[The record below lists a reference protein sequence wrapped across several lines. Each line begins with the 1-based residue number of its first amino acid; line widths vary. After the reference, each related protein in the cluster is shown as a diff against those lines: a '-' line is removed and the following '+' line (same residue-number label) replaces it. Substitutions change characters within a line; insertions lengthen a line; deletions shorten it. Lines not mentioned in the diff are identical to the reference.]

1 MNLSYLHSIIHN
13 HLHEFGSKMLNLKT
27 VSVAVLLT
35 TTLAFV
41 GCSKKKEEAPASAAS
56 EVPAEVSSAA
66 PVESVAPEAVPA
78 SDAGVET
85 EAPMV
90 EEKAD
95 NAAIAGLDKP
105 TS

>member
-27 VSVAVLLT
+27 VSVAVLAT
-35 TTLAFV
+35 ATLAFV

-56 EVPAEVSSAA
+56 EVPAEVSSVA
-66 PVESVAPEAVPA
+66 PVAPEATPA
-78 SDAGVET
+78 PDASAVT
-85 EAPMV
+85 EVPMV